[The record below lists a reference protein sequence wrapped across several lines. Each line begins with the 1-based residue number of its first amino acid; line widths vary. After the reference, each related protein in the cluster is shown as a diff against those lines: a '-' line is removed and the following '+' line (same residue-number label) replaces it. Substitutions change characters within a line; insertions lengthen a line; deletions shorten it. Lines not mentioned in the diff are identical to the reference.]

1 MQKLMDTF
9 FKKKLKVP
17 RPISDDISVRVK
29 NLYAIYDEKQENEL
43 VALNNI
49 SYDFKKNKIYFI
61 IGNSGSGK
69 STLVTHFNGLM
80 ISRYGFVQVGDIVS
94 GDHYDLEHQLLGV
107 IDSYDKKIIN
117 LLWKNQLDQW
127 TFLVLY
133 SNEVNVQQARILFEA
148 NFKQKPVSLKFIKT
162 KNNHELITNPYVREN

>member
-49 SYDFKKNKIYFI
+49 SYDFKKI
-61 IGNSGSGK
+61 K
-69 STLVTHFNGLM
+69 SISLLVIQGLVNLHWLLTLT
-80 ISRYGFVQVGDIVS
+80 D
-94 GDHYDLEHQLLGV
+94 
-107 IDSYDKKIIN
+107 
-117 LLWKNQLDQW
+117 
-127 TFLVLY
+127 
-133 SNEVNVQQARILFEA
+133 
-148 NFKQKPVSLKFIKT
+148 
-162 KNNHELITNPYVREN
+162 

>member
-1 MQKLMDTF
+1 MQKLMDYF
-9 FKKKLKVP
+9 FKRKLKVP
-17 RPISDDISVRVK
+17 RPISNDISVRVK
-29 NLYAIYDEKQENEL
+29 NLYAVYDEKQENQL

-94 GDHYDLEHQLLGV
+94 GDHFDFERQLLGAV
-107 IDSYDKKIIN
+107 SYTH
-117 LLWKNQLDQW
+117 LTL
-127 TFLVLY
+127 
-133 SNEVNVQQARILFEA
+133 
-148 NFKQKPVSLKFIKT
+148 P
-162 KNNHELITNPYVREN
+162 TN